1 MGAIFARKLDVNIQY
16 IQVVCG
22 FKPIPQFTVFLN
34 LFHPLEVIGVS
45 TKKFPCQKDN
55 YNIPLMETMFLEW
68 EKSPHL

>member
-16 IQVVCG
+16 IQLVCE

-45 TKKFPCQKDN
+45 TKNSPVKR
-55 YNIPLMETMFLEW
+55 IPTI
-68 EKSPHL
+68 SP